1 MTGRQEAT
9 GLQEVTGRHLEQ
21 AILNLLERRGPTA
34 TICPSD
40 AARAV
45 YQGDDDGWRDL
56 MEPTRRAARRL
67 VATGEVEMTRGGRA
81 VDPAGA
87 RGPVRIR
94 RARRPTTRAD
104 GAST

>member
-1 MTGRQEAT
+1 MTSAGREGATTGR
-9 GLQEVTGRHLEQ
+9 RLEQ
-21 AILNLLERRGPTA
+21 AIVTLLEQRGPTA

-45 YQGDDDGWRDL
+45 YAGDGDGWRDL
-56 MEPTRRAARRL
+56 MEPARRAARRL
-67 VATGEVEMTRGGRA
+67 VTAGEVEITQGGRT

-94 RARRPTTRAD
+94 RASPGAASAD
-104 GAST
+104 GASE